1 MSKVNSLY
9 IIFRFALFL
18 FSLFYLHSD
27 FLPILVSIKK
37 EGLNVNVI
45 TYIKEMYD
53 NLTIYR
59 EKYTKDTKDVEKVRW
74 FKNGDI
80 YAGSFYRGN
89 FNQVHIIKV
98 NKIN

>member
-1 MSKVNSLY
+1 MSKVTSLY
-9 IIFRFALFL
+9 IIFRFSLFL

-45 TYIKEMYD
+45 NYIKEMYD

-80 YAGSFYRGN
+80 YAGSF
-89 FNQVHIIKV
+89 
-98 NKIN
+98 